1 MIKAFPP
8 DKYPGIL
15 VPPPFGTRF
24 DVREAIAAMRAE
36 AVASYVAQASGGLLR
51 SRQRAFR
58 RGVVGG
64 LLAGLVLG
72 LAGGGLTWWLYTL
85 QQPGQVQAA
94 RVVPARPATEV
105 AAQAAPPAIVAAQPA
120 AAPNSPPAA
129 APVSPSDTNSDA
141 NSGANSSAIAA
152 DVPRPSQAN
161 PSPPAHTLA
170 KAPTARS
177 GEVAMAGGGR
187 RVAASRV
194 GGAAAPVS
202 VERHEPALA
211 RGIPARRPAA
221 VATVATAS
229 HRVPMPGTGR
239 TAAEAASWRP
249 VMVAYV
255 PPGQAGSSGT
265 TFALKQHAPLL
276 GD

>member
-1 MIKAFPP
+1 MSIDFPP

-58 RGVVGG
+58 RGAAGG
-64 LLAGLVLG
+64 LLAGVVLG

-94 RVVPARPATEV
+94 RAVPVPPPPEV
-105 AAQAAPPAIVAAQPA
+105 AAQAAPPAMVAAQPA
-120 AAPNSPPAA
+120 AAPKSPPAA
-129 APVSPSDTNSDA
+129 APVSPSET
-141 NSGANSSAIAA
+141 IAA
-152 DVPRPSQAN
+152 DVLPPSQAK
-161 PSPPAHTLA
+161 PSLPAHTLA
-170 KAPTARS
+170 GAPAVHS
-177 GEVAMAGGGR
+177 DKVATGGVERRAAAG
-187 RVAASRV
+187 RV
-194 GGAAAPVS
+194 GGAVAPLR

-211 RGIPARRPAA
+211 REIPARRPAA
-221 VATVATAS
+221 VATAP
-229 HRVPMPGTGR
+229 HRVPVSGAGR
-239 TAAEAASWRP
+239 AAAEDASWRP

-255 PPGQAGSSGT
+255 APGQSGSSGSSGT

>member
-58 RGVVGG
+58 RGVAGG

-72 LAGGGLTWWLYTL
+72 LAGGGLAWWLGRL
-85 QQPGQVQAA
+85 QQTGQVQAA
-94 RVVPARPATEV
+94 RTVPARPAAEV

-120 AAPNSPPAA
+120 AVRKSVPAA
-129 APVSPSDTNSDA
+129 APA
-141 NSGANSSAIAA
+141 SSSEAIVA

-170 KAPTARS
+170 RAPAARS
-177 GEVAMAGGGR
+177 GEVATAGGGPQ
-187 RVAASRV
+187 AALGSV
-194 GGAAAPVS
+194 GGASAPVR
-202 VERHEPALA
+202 VERQERAPA
-211 RGIPARRPAA
+211 RGIPARRPA
-221 VATVATAS
+221 VVATAP
-229 HRVPMPGTGR
+229 HRVPVSKAGR
-239 TAAEAASWRP
+239 AAAEAASWRP

-255 PPGQAGSSGT
+255 APGQSGSSGT